1 MTNIWTVCY
10 FTIGITCTGAML
22 LLFKQIFRD
31 KLNARWHYMVWLV
44 LLVRAVLPANVR
56 LFSTSFSLNNLWL
69 GGMKRL
75 RGMVELGRNSLLSAP
90 FGMEGGNVSLLRE
103 MPTELWSVTDMLFVV
118 YVAGVL
124 FFLFYDGIVYAKLRR
139 DIRKGENASAAL
151 WKQVFH
157 TAKKYELPQPK
168 SVRICGGT
176 ETPFLCG
183 LFRPVLVIPQEMA
196 EGIDEKILLHEL
208 LHLKYYD
215 VLVNF
220 ALHFLRTLNWFNPF
234 VWILCRVIRNDSEAL
249 CDQRALE
256 CLEGEEKREY
266 GLLLLQM
273 ADSRYAS
280 RIGTTSMA
288 NGAKNI
294 KTRVQRIADFGRVP
308 KGAAF
313 ATACITVI
321 LSLAAVSYGYEP
333 KYFET
338 DLSAAKVQSKAD
350 LELLLEDTRY
360 FTVSSPEMAVNLF
373 AEALTERDLVKMA
386 LLVPQE
392 EFDSYKKWVLEQYD
406 MDINTFS
413 TDMDTENLHLYA
425 FCTYVENGKVEITD
439 YEKDRFAEGK
449 FCFRH
454 ADWTEED
461 DTFTEELVSFRLEN
475 ENGWK
480 MYITDRNIQEIS
492 KDGYYWMEGQ
502 LYEELQQ
509 GEYRQFGDW
518 RLRMAEWVSSYA
530 WSGSGFQGLHSFF
543 FSDGTAENT
552 FSEEVNLAANHA
564 VVVEYAGKMWTVEE
578 WKKEKDEEVP
588 LFVVCPAE
596 MEDTEFFGDIDRK
609 MYHVG
614 GGGGSSDGSGWE
626 VPMIQKDNTWSYII
640 GDMACDSID
649 EAMQELERPY
659 EFRIYSRDGERLLTV
674 PFTGGGLYE

>member
-22 LLFKQIFRD
+22 LLFKRIFRD

-44 LLVRAVLPANVR
+44 LLVRAILPANVR
-56 LFSTSFSLNNLWL
+56 LFSTSFSLNNLWV
-69 GGMKRL
+69 GGIKRL
-75 RGMVELGRNSLLSAP
+75 RGLVELGRNSLLSAP

-103 MPTELWSVTDMLFVV
+103 MPVEQWSVTDMLFVV
-118 YVAGVL
+118 YAAGVL
-124 FFLFYDGIVYAKLRR
+124 LFLFYDGIIYAKLRW
-139 DIRKGENASAAL
+139 DIRKGAKASAVFL
-151 WKQVFH
+151 EQVRR
-157 TAKKYELPQPK
+157 TAEKYELPQPK
-168 SVRICGGT
+168 SVRICGRT

-183 LFRPVLVIPQEMA
+183 LFQPVLVIPQKMA
-196 EGIDEKILLHEL
+196 DGIDEKILLHEL
-208 LHLKYYD
+208 LHLKYHD

-234 VWILCRVIRNDSEAL
+234 VWVLCRVIRNDSEAL

-256 CLEGEEKREY
+256 RLEGEEKREY

-333 KYFET
+333 RYFET
-338 DLSAAKVQSKAD
+338 NLSAAKVQSGKD

-392 EFDSYKKWVLEQYD
+392 EFDSYKEWVLEQYD
-406 MDINTFS
+406 MDRNGFS
-413 TDMDTENLHLYA
+413 TEMDTEHLHPYA
-425 FCTYVENGKVEITD
+425 FGTDVENGKVEIST
-439 YEKDRFAEGK
+439 YEKGRFVEGA
-449 FCFRH
+449 FRFRR
-454 ADWTEED
+454 ANWTEED

-480 MYITDRNIQEIS
+480 MYITDRKEQEIS
-492 KDGYYWMEGQ
+492 KDSYYEREVQ
-502 LYEELQQ
+502 LHEKLQQ
-509 GEYRQFGDW
+509 GEYQQFGDW
-518 RLRMAEWVSSYA
+518 RFRMAEWVSSYA

-543 FSDGTAENT
+543 FSETAEENT
-552 FSEEVNLAANHA
+552 FSEEISLAANHA
-564 VVVEYAGKMWTVEE
+564 VVVEYVGEMWTVEE
-578 WKKEKDEEVP
+578 WKKEKDAEVP
-588 LFVVCPAE
+588 LFVICPAE
-596 MEDTEFFGDIDRK
+596 MEDTKFFSTENRK
-609 MYHVG
+609 LYHVG
-614 GGGGSSDGSGWE
+614 SGGSSSDGSAWE
-626 VPMIQKDNTWSYII
+626 VPMIQKNNTWTYLT
-640 GDMACDSID
+640 GDTICDTIAA
-649 EAMQELERPY
+649 AMQELERPY
-659 EFRIYSRDGERLLTV
+659 EFRIYSQDGERLLTV